1 MNKKFLNAILF
12 GALAFS
18 TVTFTA
24 CKDYDDD
31 INSLT
36 ERVDAVEKTLS
47 DLKTAKQEDLKAL
60 LNQAKAYQQAVED
73 YTDSDIPEMFRTT
86 KTFHPFYRNI
96 KPFLNVPDE
105 TYNAIISKIVHI
117 IQSRKIVDFQND
129 LSVRRNVIND
139 IEDYLFDEVE
149 EKLNADTVEQ
159 IAQTAWNLAVQNK
172 DML

>member
-1 MNKKFLNAILF
+1 M
-12 GALAFS
+12 
-18 TVTFTA
+18 
-24 CKDYDDD
+24 
-31 INSLT
+31 
-36 ERVDAVEKTLS
+36 
-47 DLKTAKQEDLKAL
+47 
-60 LNQAKAYQQAVED
+60 
-73 YTDSDIPEMFRTT
+73 
-86 KTFHPFYRNI
+86 
-96 KPFLNVPDE
+96 PDE